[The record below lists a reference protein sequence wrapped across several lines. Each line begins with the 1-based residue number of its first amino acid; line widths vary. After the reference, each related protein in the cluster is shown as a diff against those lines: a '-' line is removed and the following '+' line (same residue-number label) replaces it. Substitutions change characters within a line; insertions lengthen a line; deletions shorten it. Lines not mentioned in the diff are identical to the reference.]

1 MTDTSAAAPPQ
12 PPRYPSLPDDV
23 VQEVDD
29 SEYTSGTSNYQSG
42 SRGGM
47 NSSTMMTDDSSS
59 YKSPN
64 TKYGVP
70 KVPLPVSSGKSRLRS
85 LLMWEDR
92 KLSGAV
98 FTFCMLFF
106 YMTLWKGLSILSV
119 IGSLMFVYLCAGLLI
134 TQLNSAF
141 HGPIDKYIKKPP
153 RGEMF
158 FRRDV
163 VEKWADTIM
172 DIGNAYADDLR
183 DVIYCDD
190 PRLTL
195 KWISISIGIYL
206 LGMIFSPMW
215 LLFLGTI
222 CAFSL
227 PLAYERNK
235 KQVDQTVQRA
245 KEVSTQKA
253 REIKEVTQQKA
264 APYLEKAH
272 PMVKQTAEKMGI
284 TPQRKTAT
292 SIRPTST
299 TTTTTSTTT
308 STGGLK
314 YE

>member
-1 MTDTSAAAPPQ
+1 MTSTSPMSNDT
-12 PPRYPSLPDDV
+12 
-23 VQEVDD
+23 
-29 SEYTSGTSNYQSG
+29 
-42 SRGGM
+42 
-47 NSSTMMTDDSSS
+47 SS

-92 KLSGAV
+92 KLSSAV
-98 FTFCMLFF
+98 FSFCMLFF

-119 IGSLMFVYLCAGLLI
+119 IGSLMFFYLCAGLLI

-153 RGEMF
+153 RGELF
-158 FRRDV
+158 FRREV

-190 PRLTL
+190 PKLTA
-195 KWISISIGIYL
+195 KWIGISIGIYL
-206 LGMIFSPMW
+206 LGIIFSPLW
-215 LLFLGTI
+215 LLFLGMI

-284 TPQRKTAT
+284 TPQRKTT
-292 SIRPTST
+292 LSSRPT
-299 TTTTTSTTT
+299 TTTTTSTT
-308 STGGLK
+308 GMK